1 MTAGIRITA
10 LRRERGLNWGDQ
22 RSSAGYRANQC
33 HGPMPCILLIDN
45 GSSRPGSTL
54 RLRRLA
60 SALGERLA
68 GQVHPVSLQHAD
80 KVPAEALG
88 GVAADTLGA
97 FLRRA
102 LREGDRDFL
111 AVPLFFGP
119 SRALS
124 HFIPDIAAELTAEL
138 GPFRVRV
145 APELCPLPEGE
156 PRLTEILADQV
167 RATARVQQVP
177 LQRVV
182 LVDHGSPLPAV
193 NAVRRWL
200 AQGLRGL
207 LGGDLDLREAVM
219 ERRAGPDYDFN
230 GPLLADLL
238 EDMARTDPV
247 TPVTLGMLFL
257 APGRHGGPGGD
268 IAEICAAARQAHPGF
283 RVHPSPL
290 VGEHP
295 GLISILA
302 DRVVQAGREPGG
314 T

>member
-1 MTAGIRITA
+1 
-10 LRRERGLNWGDQ
+10 
-22 RSSAGYRANQC
+22 
-33 HGPMPCILLIDN
+33 MPCILLIDN

-60 SALGERLA
+60 SALGERL
-68 GQVHPVSLQHAD
+68 GRQVHPVSLQHAD

-88 GVAADTLGA
+88 GVAADTLGP

-102 LREGDRDFL
+102 LGEGERDFL

-124 HFIPDIAAELTAEL
+124 HFIPDITAELAAKL
-138 GPFRVRV
+138 GPFRLHV

-156 PRLTEILADQV
+156 SRLSEILADQV

-177 LQRVV
+177 LHRVV
-182 LVDHGSPLPAV
+182 LVDHGSPLPEV

-200 AQGLRGL
+200 AQGMRGL
-207 LGGDLDLREAVM
+207 LGGDVDLREAVM

-238 EDMARTDPV
+238 EDMAQADPE
-247 TPVTLGMLFL
+247 TPVILAMLFL

-302 DRVVQAGREPGG
+302 DRVVQVGREPGG

>member
-1 MTAGIRITA
+1 
-10 LRRERGLNWGDQ
+10 
-22 RSSAGYRANQC
+22 
-33 HGPMPCILLIDN
+33 MPCILLIDN

-60 SALGERLA
+60 SALGERL
-68 GQVHPVSLQHAD
+68 GHPVHPVSLQHAD
-80 KVPAEALG
+80 KVPTEALG
-88 GVAADTLGA
+88 GVAADTLA
-97 FLRRA
+97 PFLRRA
-102 LREGDRDFL
+102 LGEGERDFL

-124 HFIPDIAAELTAEL
+124 HFIPDITAELAVEL
-138 GPFRVRV
+138 GPFRLSV

-156 PRLTEILADQV
+156 PRLSEILADQL
-167 RATARVQQVP
+167 RTTARVQQVP
-177 LQRVV
+177 LRRVV
-182 LVDHGSPLPAV
+182 LVDHGSPLPEV

-207 LGGDLDLREAVM
+207 LGADVDLREAVM

-238 EDMARTDPV
+238 EDMAQADPE
-247 TPVTLGMLFL
+247 TPVILAMLFL
-257 APGRHGGPGGD
+257 APGRHAGPGGD
-268 IAEICAAARQAHPGF
+268 IAGICAAARQAHPGWS
-283 RVHPSPL
+283 VHPSPL

-302 DRVVQAGREPGG
+302 DRVVQVAKEPGG